1 MNKPKISLIA
11 AIDRKKG
18 LGKNNQ
24 LLFQIP
30 QDLQNFKRLTLNHP
44 VIMGRKT
51 YQSIGRPLPDRTNI
65 ILTRD
70 KNFTAENCIIVHSLD
85 KAIEIAQEKDDQEI
99 FIIGGGQIYDQTI
112 NLADKLYLTLVKGL
126 YSADTFFPDYSAFS
140 KIISKKPGQDLNY
153 SYTFLELEKPS
164 S

>member
-11 AIDRKKG
+11 AIDRKRG

-24 LLFQIP
+24 LLFKIP

-51 YQSIGRPLPDRTNI
+51 YQSMGRPLPNRTNI
-65 ILTRD
+65 IITRNKKYD
-70 KNFTAENCIIVHSLD
+70 TPGCHIVYSLEEAIKLAQSLD
-85 KAIEIAQEKDDQEI
+85 SQEI

-126 YSADTFFPDYSAFS
+126 YPADTFFPDYSAFS
-140 KIISKKPGQDLNY
+140 KVLSKRKGQDLKY
-153 SYTFLELEKPS
+153 SYTFLELEKP
-164 S
+164 

>member
-24 LLFQIP
+24 LLFNIP

-51 YQSIGRPLPDRTNI
+51 YQSIGRPLSNRTNI
-65 ILTRD
+65 IITRNKKYD
-70 KNFTAENCIIVHSLD
+70 TPGCHIVYSLQEAIKLAQSLD
-85 KAIEIAQEKDDQEI
+85 NQEI
-99 FIIGGGQIYDQTI
+99 FIIGGGQIYSQAID
-112 NLADKLYLTLVKGL
+112 LADKLYLTLVKGF
-126 YSADTFFPDYSAFS
+126 YPADTFFPDYSAFS
-140 KIISKKPGQDLNY
+140 KVLSKRKAQDLNY
-153 SYTFLELEKPS
+153 SYTFLELAKPS